1 MLQSQRKAQLDLQVT
16 LDRHQD
22 AMRRKQIDEMIP
34 LAWNGLDSFDG
45 VAPHKT
51 RVTIRLD
58 ADMVRWFRKL
68 GPNYSQ
74 RMNDVLRIYWS
85 ALLGGQIA
93 AHIGDDPMPRMKLE
107 MDALARRLEAQ
118 REAMER
124 GADPS

>member
-1 MLQSQRKAQLDLQVT
+1 MWGPKNKAQLDLQVT

-22 AMRRKQIDEMIP
+22 AMRRTHIEDSIP
-34 LAWNGLDSFDG
+34 MAWNGLDSFDG

-58 ADMVRWFRKL
+58 ADMVKWFRKL

-85 ALLGGQIA
+85 ALMGGQISA
-93 AHIGDDPMPRMKLE
+93 YIGDDPMPRMQLE
-107 MDALARRLEAQ
+107 MNDLNRRLKEQNA
-118 REAMER
+118 EM
-124 GADPS
+124 GIT